1 MPGDPVEEMVR
12 GREDEW
18 KGGGEWKGGTWDGDW
33 TTKVF
38 KGFVL

>member
-12 GREDEW
+12 GGEDEGRRGRR
-18 KGGGEWKGGTWDGDW
+18 KGRTWDVDW

>member
-12 GREDEW
+12 GGEDEGRRGEE
-18 KGGGEWKGGTWDGDW
+18 GGGLGWDW